1 MTDLLSPT
9 ALGDACDLR
18 RAALRVLERYPQLPL
33 PGAGNTLD
41 RWRILAEIAAADV
54 CLAKVLE
61 AHYDAQAIL
70 AELGA
75 AAPPPGQL
83 FAVWAAEAPDAR
95 LAYRNNAERGEVHG
109 RKAWCSG
116 AGMVDGA
123 CSPRMKKIAS
133 NWCRCSCASPASSS
147 TRRPG
152 RRWAWR
158 GWSAGR

>member
-9 ALGDACDLR
+9 ALGNASDLR
-18 RAALRVLERYPQLPL
+18 SAALRVLERYPQLPL

-75 AAPPPGQL
+75 AAPAPGQL

-95 LAYRNNAERGEVHG
+95 LAYRRAAGRGEVHG
-109 RKAWCSG
+109 RKAG
-116 AGMVDGA
+116 APVPVWSMA
-123 CSPRMKKIAS
+123 RCSPRMKTIAS
-133 NWCRCSCASPASSS
+133 SWCRCSCASPASPS
-147 TRRPG
+147 TRRTG
-152 RRWAWR
+152 RRSAWR
-158 GWSAGR
+158 GWSVGR